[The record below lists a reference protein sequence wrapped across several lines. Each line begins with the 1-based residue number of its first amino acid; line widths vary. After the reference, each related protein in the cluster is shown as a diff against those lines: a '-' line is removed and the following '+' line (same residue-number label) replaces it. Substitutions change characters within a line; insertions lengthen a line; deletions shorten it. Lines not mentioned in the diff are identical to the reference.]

1 MNRLQQT
8 ALLIVIVYCILL
20 GMYGFFEFDV
30 IKYVL
35 KGNSMGMRWISLVV
49 FLCGMICISIYQK
62 DKH

>member
-35 KGNSMGMRWISLVV
+35 KGNSM
-49 FLCGMICISIYQK
+49 
-62 DKH
+62 